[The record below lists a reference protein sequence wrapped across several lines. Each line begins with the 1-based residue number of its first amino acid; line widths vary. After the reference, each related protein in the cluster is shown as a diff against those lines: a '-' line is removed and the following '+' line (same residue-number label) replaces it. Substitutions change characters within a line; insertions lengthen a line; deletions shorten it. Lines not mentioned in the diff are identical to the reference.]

1 MPIYEYECR
10 ACGHRFEQL
19 ILHAN
24 TPECP
29 SCQSHDLER
38 LISLFAVDSEGTR
51 GLASDA
57 GRRRSG
63 QDRAIGT
70 TPKSR
75 ITRNTTI
82 IRDKPEV

>member
-19 ILHAN
+19 ILRAN

-38 LISLFAVDSEGTR
+38 LISLFAVDSESTR

-63 QDRAIGT
+63 QD
-70 TPKSR
+70 SR
-75 ITRNTTI
+75 DRNDADI
-82 IRDKPEV
+82 SYHKKHDDH

>member
-19 ILHAN
+19 ILHAS

-38 LISLFAVDSEGTR
+38 LISLFAVDSESTR

-57 GRRRSG
+57 GRYI
-63 QDRAIGT
+63 AGT
-70 TPKSR
+70 TIVVDGGQMVGLRGSG
-75 ITRNTTI
+75 
-82 IRDKPEV
+82 

>member
-10 ACGHRFEQL
+10 ACRHRFEQL
-19 ILHAN
+19 ILYSN

-51 GLASDA
+51 TQASDA

-63 QDRAIGT
+63 QNRRDQNDADISYH
-70 TPKSR
+70 KSH
-75 ITRNTTI
+75 
-82 IRDKPEV
+82 DDH